1 MEKVA
6 IRPSCMNGRLMI
18 KQISLALAVA
28 GLLTGPVQANDSTAE
43 RAAGGLVLTHS
54 DAIDMV
60 SEDLFVSAAL
70 VRVRYVFRNHTPADI
85 RTTVAFPM
93 PDDDLAERDYGDVA
107 VPREFATAVDGRP
120 VRMAVERKA
129 MVKGQDHSAL
139 LASLGIPVTGDM
151 DAQLDQLGQD
161 VRRRLIAAGLV
172 TAEDGGQGTAGHLT
186 PLWTVKETWHWDQV
200 FPAGRDLIVEHR
212 YQPGT
217 GGSVGTDLT
226 LPGFRQSVD
235 GRAFAA
241 RYCTD
246 ATFLAGIDR
255 LARLAGPDKA
265 AALPEERVS
274 YILRTAANWRKPIAS
289 FRLVIDKG
297 APENLVSFCA
307 EGVRKI
313 SPTQFEVHRTNWRP
327 DHDLDVLIV
336 RPRDR

>member
-1 MEKVA
+1 
-6 IRPSCMNGRLMI
+6 MI
-18 KQISLALAVA
+18 KKIAFPFAVA

-43 RAAGGLVLTHS
+43 KAAGGLVLTRS

-70 VRVRYVFRNHTPADI
+70 VRVRYVFRNGTPADI

-93 PDDDLAERDYGDVA
+93 PDDELAERDYGDVA
-107 VPREFATAVDGRP
+107 VPSKFATTVDGKP

-139 LASLGIPVTGDM
+139 LALLGIPVTGDM
-151 DAQLDQLGQD
+151 DAQLDRVGQD
-161 VRRRLIAAGLV
+161 ARRRLITAGLV
-172 TAEDGGQGTAGHLT
+172 TVEDGGQGTSGRLT

-217 GGSVGTDLT
+217 GGSVGTDLA
-226 LPGFRQSVD
+226 LPGFRQSAD

-246 ATFLAGIDR
+246 ATFLAGVDR
-255 LARLAGPDKA
+255 LASLAGPDKA

-274 YILRTAANWRKPIAS
+274 YILKTGANWRKPIAS

-297 APENLVSFCA
+297 DPENLVSFCA
-307 EGVRKI
+307 EGVLKI
-313 SPTQFEVHRTNWRP
+313 SPTRFEVRRTNWRP
-327 DHDLDVLIV
+327 DRDLDVLIV
-336 RPRDR
+336 RPRYR